1 MAEPDEFN
9 FFVVEGAADHC
20 HRVDVVEQ
28 EGVRAEFAHVAG
40 ETAHDG
46 YCAKCTKN
54 CADGVGVTDTLVNSV
69 FERDVDVEFVCFDA
83 ADLEGGDD
91 EVGVSEGVA
100 AVGGDVGAGVF
111 DVVGGEDAVEVA
123 FYVAC
128 VAGGRRHEGEFDGFE
143 FVNLHNVAD
152 EGLAEDDASGSD
164 NGDFHDV
171 PFL

>member
-1 MAEPDEFN
+1 M
-9 FFVVEGAADHC
+9 
-20 HRVDVVEQ
+20 
-28 EGVRAEFAHVAG
+28 
-40 ETAHDG
+40 
-46 YCAKCTKN
+46 
-54 CADGVGVTDTLVNSV
+54 VNSV

-128 VAGGRRHEGEFDGFE
+128 VAGGRRHEGEFDGVE
-143 FVNLHNVAD
+143 SVNLHNVAD